1 MSLKIARTGRQ
12 TSLDSRRGILQKL
25 RRMIEIV
32 GGPRKLTPAVRADLG
47 LPQAPHA
54 PYRWAFA
61 SLMVA
66 IVCVPLMLASL
77 WTACVAAA
85 GIGLVIL
92 PTVRWFEN
100 RDAAWR
106 ENVYRF
112 GKECTGRVLDVEPA
126 AAPGGG
132 DHIVRVEFR
141 TDAAVVRASV
151 MGCPLARRGLMPD
164 DEVAVLYAPDRPTR
178 CLLVRKVT
186 REIVDAIF
194 DD

>member
-1 MSLKIARTGRQ
+1 
-12 TSLDSRRGILQKL
+12 
-25 RRMIEIV
+25 MIEKV
-32 GGPRKLTPAVRADLG
+32 GEPRKLTAAVRADLG
-47 LPQAPHA
+47 LPHMPHA

-61 SLMVA
+61 SLVVTLA
-66 IVCVPLMLASL
+66 CVPMMLASL
-77 WTACVAAA
+77 WTACIAAVA
-85 GIGLVIL
+85 IGLVIL

-106 ENVYRF
+106 EDVYRF
-112 GKECTGRVLDVEPA
+112 GAQCTGRVLDVEPA

-141 TDAAVVRASV
+141 TDGAVVHASV
-151 MGCPLARRGLMPD
+151 IGCPLARRGLMPE
-164 DEVAVLYAPDRPTR
+164 DEVLILYAPERPTR

-194 DD
+194 ED

>member
-1 MSLKIARTGRQ
+1 MNDHGV
-12 TSLDSRRGILQKL
+12 GI
-25 RRMIEIV
+25 
-32 GGPRKLTPAVRADLG
+32 RKLTPAVRAELG
-47 LPQAPHA
+47 LSQAPHA

-61 SLMVA
+61 SLVVA
-66 IVCVPLMLASL
+66 TACVPLMLASM
-77 WTACVAAA
+77 WTACAIAVA
-85 GIGLVIL
+85 IGLVII

-106 ENVYRF
+106 EEVYRS
-112 GKECTGRVLDVEPA
+112 GTECTARVLDVEPA

-132 DHIVRVEFR
+132 DHLVRVEFR

-151 MGCPLARRGLMPD
+151 IGCPLARRGLMPD
-164 DEVAVLYAPDRPTR
+164 DEVLVLYAPERPTR
-178 CLLVRKVT
+178 CLVVRKIT